1 MGPGWRYLKTRL
13 IISMIKLVA
22 FDWNGVLIADAA
34 HAAAS
39 VSKVL
44 EHLGKGSISVKEYR
58 ELFTIPAKHIYLKR
72 GMTEAEDETNA
83 NTIQEMFHKDY
94 EPRIAKVRTRTGARK
109 LLDFLFKRSVEMIV
123 ISNHTVEGVNF
134 QIERLG
140 LQKYF
145 SNVFARDAKGSW
157 ASRSKLERLQKFLG
171 QRSFLPKEIVI
182 IGDSPE
188 EVEVGKHLGLHTIA
202 ITGGFCSAKRL
213 KEARPNYLIH
223 NLTEMIE
230 IINKL

>member
-1 MGPGWRYLKTRL
+1 
-13 IISMIKLVA
+13 
-22 FDWNGVLIADAA
+22 
-34 HAAAS
+34 
-39 VSKVL
+39 
-44 EHLGKGSISVKEYR
+44 
-58 ELFTIPAKHIYLKR
+58 
-72 GMTEAEDETNA
+72 
-83 NTIQEMFHKDY
+83 MFHKDY

-145 SNVFARDAKGSW
+145 SNVYARDAKGSW
-157 ASRSKLERLQKFLG
+157 ASRSKLEKLQKFLS
-171 QRSFLPKEIVI
+171 QHSFPPEEIII

-188 EVEVGKHLGLHTIA
+188 EVEVGKHLGIHTIA
-202 ITGGFCSAKRL
+202 ITGGFCSARRL
-213 KEARPNYLIH
+213 KEARPDYLIH

-230 IINKL
+230 VVKKL